1 MEPVQA
7 IMRDPS
13 TGQEQTITIIGV
25 IDDKVSMAFGVYMG
39 EQTILDVYSTP
50 DAQLHYIQLTNP
62 SQAHAE
68 DVARQIERALFSFGV
83 QAESTQEQ
91 VQVQAELN
99 TGFLKLIQGFMGLG
113 LLVGIAALGVISF
126 RAVVERRQQ
135 IGMLRAIGF
144 QRNMVAAS
152 FLLEAMVVA
161 VLGILAG
168 LTLGL
173 ILSRNLISSPEFS
186 GGTEFTGFVV
196 PWGQLGVMIGIALVA
211 AAIMTIVPSRK
222 AASVP
227 VAEALRYE

>member
-1 MEPVQA
+1 MQLFGAAGLQMPMLLHCAFAPVL
-7 IMRDPS
+7 S
-13 TGQEQTITIIGV
+13 TGHVE
-25 IDDKVSMAFGVYMG
+25 S
-39 EQTILDVYSTP
+39 
-50 DAQLHYIQLTNP
+50 
-62 SQAHAE
+62 
-68 DVARQIERALFSFGV
+68 SFGV

-91 VQVQAELN
+91 LEVQAQVN
-99 TGFLKLIQGFMGLG
+99 TGFLDLIQGFMGLG

-186 GGTEFTGFVV
+186 NGSEFTGFVV
-196 PWGQLGVMIGIALVA
+196 PWLQLGVMIAIALGA